1 MMASA
6 GEKGKAGALRG
17 ESRVGVAAIVVQ
29 DRQNAAPAVNRILS
43 DYADIIVGRMG
54 VPYKDR
60 GVSVMALI
68 LDGDTDTIGAMTGK
82 LGSITGVKS
91 RVTLVNLD
99 GKDGE

>member
-1 MMASA
+1 MASS
-6 GEKGKAGALRG
+6 GEKAKAGSPG
-17 ESRVGVAAIVVQ
+17 VNKRVGVAAIVVQ
-29 DRQNAAPAVNRILS
+29 DRLNAAPAVNRILS

-60 GVSVMALI
+60 GVSVIALI

-82 LGSITGVKS
+82 LGSIGGVKS

>member
-1 MMASA
+1 MASS
-6 GEKGKAGALRG
+6 GEKERAGDPRG
-17 ESRVGVAAIVVQ
+17 ENRVGVAAIVVQ
-29 DRQNAAPAVNRILS
+29 DRLNAASAVNRILS

-54 VPYKDR
+54 IPYRDR
-60 GVSVMALI
+60 DVSIMALI

-82 LGSITGVKS
+82 LGSIVGVKS